1 MDSVE
6 DAYNKNNSV
15 YQRNME
21 VLVDFASQAKDFGA
35 RNPDSG
41 LSEEKIESIMK
52 KAGFNATQRDGAM
65 AGVVT
70 DMPIYVSLG
79 ERKKEDKIKR
89 YVELGLKMSPQTLTT
104 MLQRDFDDK
113 KIKRADVR
121 RIMIGVEANKVFGQ

>member
-1 MDSVE
+1 
-6 DAYNKNNSV
+6 
-15 YQRNME
+15 
-21 VLVDFASQAKDFGA
+21 
-35 RNPDSG
+35 
-41 LSEEKIESIMK
+41 MK

-79 ERKKEDKIKR
+79 ERKKEDKINR